1 MIVVDP
7 PGTLLRVTGLC
18 LLSGLCLEALA
29 ALLIYLGS
37 TRIPPAIARG
47 RVWAEWRRRR
57 VLWAFSLLSTAA
69 ATAFAAD
76 WLTREIGLRD
86 LYWLGRP
93 EDLALMCRLA
103 AACGYLL
110 MLLLLVVYALFRRR
124 RHERA
129 GGAPVKTAAKRH

>member
-18 LLSGLCLEALA
+18 LASGLGLAALA

-37 TRIPPAIARG
+37 TRIPPVIAPG

-57 VLWAFSLLSTAA
+57 VLWAFSLLSTGA

-76 WLTREIGLRD
+76 RLTREIGLRD

-93 EDLALMCRLA
+93 DDLSLMCRLA

-110 MLLLLVVYALFRRR
+110 MLLLLVVYALLRRR
-124 RHERA
+124 GQNRGKRRST
-129 GGAPVKTAAKRH
+129 GDPGAA